1 MSEKIWVIQGPS
13 LADAAVHKEVK
24 AFFADST
31 AFAGQMC
38 LRFEKC
44 GEVDKDKLAA
54 FAQDKKLDVAHIEA
68 DLKLSD
74 FDAVFFDMDS
84 TLCSTETLDEIAA
97 ILGVGQECA
106 RITHEAMT
114 GKIADYAASL
124 KARVALLKGM
134 PADCI
139 DTVYAD
145 MKPNPGVGS
154 FIKVAQAKGLK
165 TYIVSSGFTC
175 LTERMRERL
184 AMTATC
190 ANRIEI
196 VDGKFT
202 GRVFGPVD
210 ETILDASGKA
220 RFVQKTMDSLG
231 STVDRA
237 ICCGDGSNDIKM
249 IDLAGFGVGFRP
261 KPILR
266 PHCAVALDT
275 VGFDGLLNLFADTR
289 RN

>member
-1 MSEKIWVIQGPS
+1 MSEKIWVLQG
-13 LADAAVHKEVK
+13 DALRDRATKTKALDLVKTACLEEGDTWLRLTKPANFAVDAPEIANFCKDNRLDI
-24 AFFADST
+24 A
-31 AFAGQMC
+31 
-38 LRFEKC
+38 
-44 GEVDKDKLAA
+44 EVD
-54 FAQDKKLDVAHIEA
+54 A

-74 FDAVFFDMDS
+74 FDAIFFDMDS
-84 TLCSTETLDEIAA
+84 TLCQTETLDEMAS
-97 ILGVGQECA
+97 ILGVGETCA
-106 RITHEAMT
+106 QITHDAMT

-124 KARVALLKGM
+124 KARVALLKDM
-134 PADCI
+134 PSECI
-139 DTVYAD
+139 ETVYAG
-145 MKPNPGVGS
+145 MKPNPGVETLLA
-154 FIKVAQAKGLK
+154 KAQAMGLK

-175 LTERMRERL
+175 LTERMRARL
-184 AMTATC
+184 NMTATC

-196 VDGKFT
+196 VDGHFT

-220 RFVQKTMDSLG
+220 AFVQKTMAELG

-266 PHCAVALDT
+266 PHCNAALDY
-275 VGFDGLLNLFADTR
+275 VGFDGLLNIFADTH
-289 RN
+289 

>member
-1 MSEKIWVIQGPS
+1 MSETIWVLQGES
-13 LADAAVHKEVK
+13 LRIDEVK
-24 AFFADST
+24 KNVLSFFAPEKLSQGADWIRFGHSRKVDDQKLEALKKEYRLDIAT
-31 AFAGQMC
+31 VDAG
-38 LRFEKC
+38 L
-44 GEVDKDKLAA
+44 KLA
-54 FAQDKKLDVAHIEA
+54 
-68 DLKLSD
+68 D

-97 ILGVGQECA
+97 ILGVGEECA
-106 RITHEAMT
+106 RITHDAMT

-124 KARVALLKGM
+124 RARVALLKGM

-139 DTVYAD
+139 DTVYAG
-145 MKPNPGVGS
+145 MKPNLGVET
-154 FIKVAQAKGLK
+154 FLKALQAGGLK

-184 AMTATC
+184 SMTATC

-210 ETILDASGKA
+210 DTILDASGKA
-220 RFVQKTMDSLG
+220 AFVQKTMTELASN
-231 STVDRA
+231 THRA

-266 PHCAVALDT
+266 PHCSVTLDY
-275 VGFDGLLNLFADTR
+275 VGFDALLNLFADTAK
-289 RN
+289 

>member
-1 MSEKIWVIQGPS
+1 MSEKFWVVQSPA
-13 LADAAVHKEVK
+13 LTEDAVK
-24 AFFADST
+24 AFVSFFAKSPCEISQT
-31 AFAGQMC
+31 C
-38 LRFEKC
+38 LRF
-44 GEVDKDKLAA
+44 KDAEGIDREELETLAKA
-54 FAQDKKLDVAHIEA
+54 HKVDVACVEA
-68 DLKLSD
+68 DIKLSD

-97 ILGVGQECA
+97 ILGVGEECA
-106 RITHEAMT
+106 RITHDAMT

-124 KARVALLKGM
+124 KARVALLKDM

-139 DTVYAD
+139 DTVYAG
-145 MKPNPGVGS
+145 MQPNPGVEK
-154 FIKVAQAKGLK
+154 FIRVAQSKGLK

-184 AMTATC
+184 GMTATC

-196 VDGKFT
+196 VEGKFT
-202 GRVFGPVD
+202 GSVFGPVD
-210 ETILDASGKA
+210 DTILDASGKA
-220 RFVQKTMDSLG
+220 AFVQKTMAELG
-231 STVDRA
+231 SSPKRA

-249 IDLAGFGVGFRP
+249 IDLSGFGVGFRP

-266 PHCAVALDT
+266 AYCTVALDT

-289 RN
+289 TN

>member
-1 MSEKIWVIQGPS
+1 MSENIWVLQGES
-13 LADAAVHKEVK
+13 LRIDEVK
-24 AFFADST
+24 KNVLSFFAPEKLSQGADWI
-31 AFAGQMC
+31 
-38 LRFEKC
+38 RF
-44 GEVDKDKLAA
+44 GHSREVDDQKLEALKKEYRLDIATVDAGLKLA
-54 FAQDKKLDVAHIEA
+54 
-68 DLKLSD
+68 D

-97 ILGVGQECA
+97 ILGVGEECA
-106 RITHEAMT
+106 RITHDAMT

-124 KARVALLKGM
+124 RARVALLKGM
-134 PADCI
+134 PVDCI

-145 MKPNPGVGS
+145 MKPNLGVET
-154 FIKVAQAKGLK
+154 FLKALQARGLK

-175 LTERMRERL
+175 LTERMRQRL
-184 AMTATC
+184 SMTATC

-210 ETILDASGKA
+210 DTILDASGKA
-220 RFVQKTMDSLG
+220 AFVQKTMTELS
-231 STVDRA
+231 SNTHRA

-266 PHCAVALDT
+266 PHCSVALDY
-275 VGFDGLLNLFADTR
+275 VGFDALLNLFADTAK
-289 RN
+289 